1 MSSHSLLRLLQLLLL
16 GSSFTSLVH
25 LAWIPTLNRFK
36 INDKK
41 WVCAMRKK
49 GSDDA
54 PKANPSKGLPDS
66 SSPLG
71 RYYRWLL
78 DDPTH
83 KDYWAARTTDR
94 TATER
99 SRDKEED

>member
-1 MSSHSLLRLLQLLLL
+1 MGKR
-16 GSSFTSLVH
+16 
-25 LAWIPTLNRFK
+25 
-36 INDKK
+36 
-41 WVCAMRKK
+41 
-49 GSDDA
+49 SDDV
-54 PKANPSKGLPDS
+54 PKANSSKGLPDS

-94 TATER
+94 TATKQ

>member
-1 MSSHSLLRLLQLLLL
+1 M
-16 GSSFTSLVH
+16 
-25 LAWIPTLNRFK
+25 LNRFRLRET
-36 INDKK
+36 NLN
-41 WVCAMRKK
+41 
-49 GSDDA
+49 DA
-54 PKANPSKGLPDS
+54 PKNHPPQGLPDS

-83 KDYWAARTTDR
+83 KDYWAARATDR
-94 TATER
+94 TATKQ